1 MKPFQIIVL
10 VVFGL
15 AALMGLFLF
24 ATFNGSTTGGGP
36 VGPVTIWGSLPQSAV
51 DAGIENLSRTNK
63 EYNEVSYVEMSAEAI
78 DSNLAEALASGYGPD
93 LIVITQEQLLSQV
106 AKLSLIPYT
115 SISERTFRTTYTP
128 IHEYF
133 LATEGFYGMPIAVDP
148 LVLYYN
154 RTMLSAQG
162 IPTPPTNWEAVTAM
176 AERLTTR
183 QPDQSIVKS
192 AIAFGEYG
200 NVQNARGILSLL
212 LMQAGTTISEGNVER
227 AVSTLGGTLES
238 TGNAPAVSALNFY
251 TQFANPVKT
260 VYSWNRSLPSSRQAF
275 LAGDL
280 AFYVGYASEQETLS
294 SSNPNL
300 DFDMAPVPQ
309 PATTVAPKTYGL
321 GYALAIPRASAN
333 FQGAFRTA
341 VALTFAAPM
350 EVTAAAAGMAP
361 ARRELLA
368 TTDDRFAEVYYPAAL
383 IASGWLSPAPQ
394 TTDSIFSAMI
404 DNITT
409 GRRDAASALISA
421 HQSLTAAL
429 R

>member
-1 MKPFQIIVL
+1 ML

-15 AALMGLFLF
+15 AALLGLFLF
-24 ATFNGSTTGGGP
+24 ATFNGGSVSGGP
-36 VGPVTIWGSLPQSAV
+36 VGSVTIWGSLPQSAV
-51 DAGIENLSRTNK
+51 DAGIDDLSRTNK
-63 EYNEVSYVEMSAEAI
+63 EYNDVSYIEMSADSI
-78 DSNLAEALASGYGPD
+78 DANLAEALASGAGPD
-93 LIVITQEQLLSQV
+93 LIIITQEQLLSQT
-106 AKLSLIPYT
+106 AKLSVIPYT

-128 IHEYF
+128 IHEMF

-183 QPDQSIVKS
+183 QQDQSIVKS

-200 NVQNARGILSLL
+200 NVDNARGILSLL
-212 LMQAGTTISEGNVER
+212 LMQAGTTISDGTVER
-227 AVSTLGGTLES
+227 VVSTLGGTLES

-280 AFYVGYASEQETLS
+280 AFYVGYASERALLS
-294 SSNPNL
+294 ASNPNL
-300 DFDMAPVPQ
+300 DFDMAPIPQ

-321 GYALAIPRASAN
+321 GYAFAIPRASAN

-341 VALTFAAPM
+341 VSLTFAAPM
-350 EVTAAAAGMAP
+350 EAMAGAAGMAP
-361 ARRELLA
+361 ARRELL
-368 TTDDRFAEVYYPAAL
+368 TTTSDRFSEVYYPAAL
-383 IASGWLSPAPQ
+383 LADGWLSPSPE